1 MQNKQST
8 PKQEIYSIHCYDL
21 LTFVQEVEKA
31 SKLGFTV
38 DTKTISHYPQLL
50 GYQFIMTM
58 VKDVEEAQTV
68 ADVQQESQE
77 KDLRQ
82 GDLFD
87 EQAQQMQLAREA
99 IEDVL
104 QPKQQA
110 KRGPKAKI

>member
-38 DTKTISHYPQLL
+38 DTKTIAHYPQLL

-68 ADVQQESQE
+68 AEVQQESQE
-77 KDLRQ
+77 KDPRQ
-82 GDLFD
+82 GDHL
-87 EQAQQMQLAREA
+87 ETAQDDQHSK
-99 IEDVL
+99 
-104 QPKQQA
+104 QPA
-110 KRGPKAKI
+110 KRGPKAKV

>member
-38 DTKTISHYPQLL
+38 DTNTISHYPQLL

-58 VKDVEEAQTV
+58 VKDVEEVQTV
-68 ADVQQESQE
+68 AEAQQESQE
-77 KDLRQ
+77 KDPRQ
-82 GDLFD
+82 GDLFETVQD
-87 EQAQQMQLAREA
+87 EQQS
-99 IEDVL
+99 
-104 QPKQQA
+104 KQQA
-110 KRGPKAKI
+110 KRGPKAKV

>member
-58 VKDVEEAQTV
+58 VKDVEEVQTV
-68 ADVQQESQE
+68 AEVQQDSQE
-77 KDLRQ
+77 KDPRQ
-82 GDLFD
+82 GDLFETAQD
-87 EQAQQMQLAREA
+87 EQQSK
-99 IEDVL
+99 
-104 QPKQQA
+104 QPA
-110 KRGPKAKI
+110 KRGPKAKV

>member
-1 MQNKQST
+1 MHNKSST

-38 DTKTISHYPQLL
+38 DTKTIAHYPQLL

-58 VKDVEEAQTV
+58 VKDVEEVQTV
-68 ADVQQESQE
+68 AEVQQESQE
-77 KDLRQ
+77 KDPRQ

-87 EQAQQMQLAREA
+87 AVQDE
-99 IEDVL
+99 

-110 KRGPKAKI
+110 KRGPKAKV

>member
-38 DTKTISHYPQLL
+38 DTNTISHYPQLL

-58 VKDVEEAQTV
+58 VKDVEEVQTV
-68 ADVQQESQE
+68 AEVQQESQE
-77 KDLRQ
+77 KDPQQ
-82 GDLFD
+82 GDLSETVQD
-87 EQAQQMQLAREA
+87 EQQSK
-99 IEDVL
+99 
-104 QPKQQA
+104 QPA
-110 KRGPKAKI
+110 KRGPKAKV

>member
-1 MQNKQST
+1 MQNNQST

-68 ADVQQESQE
+68 AEVQQESQE
-77 KDLRQ
+77 KDSRQ
-82 GDLFD
+82 GDLFETVQD
-87 EQAQQMQLAREA
+87 EKQSK
-99 IEDVL
+99 
-104 QPKQQA
+104 QPA
-110 KRGPKAKI
+110 KRGPKAKV